1 MAKRITAIVSLS
13 IIGILIIA
21 TLIMANV
28 DVNHKINCANPDS
41 IYVQYSSN
49 SPIDI
54 NPNDE
59 NYVDIYNGI
68 LDRINNASKESSLT
82 ALFSGTLSDKP
93 SIVTNSTTSATSVPS
108 TSDFYVSF
116 VYNNPQKLMDGN
128 NEYKNADGDSVYYK
142 ELVFSVSSTDD
153 MQEVRVYIIPYY
165 SSDNPDNGYNTNNS
179 YYRYYL
185 LNANFSELYN
195 YLVDNG
201 LNN

>member
-21 TLIMANV
+21 TIIMANV
-28 DVNHKINCANPDS
+28 DVNHKINCNNPDS

-49 SPIDI
+49 GIREVD
-54 NPNDE
+54 DE
-59 NYVDIYNGI
+59 IYDGI
-68 LDRINNASKESSLT
+68 LERINNASKESSLT
-82 ALFSGTLSDKP
+82 ALFSGTLSEKP
-93 SIVTNSTTSATSVPS
+93 AIVTNSTTSATTVPS

-128 NEYKNADGDSVYYK
+128 NEYKDADGNSVYYK
-142 ELVFSVSSTDD
+142 ELIFSVNSADD

-165 SSDNPDNGYNTNNS
+165 NADGDFNTNNS

-185 LNANFSELYN
+185 LNANFADLFN
-195 YLVDNG
+195 YLVDN
-201 LNN
+201 NFNI

>member
-21 TLIMANV
+21 TIIMANV
-28 DVNHKINCANPDS
+28 DVNHKINCNNPDS

-49 SPIDI
+49 GIREDD
-54 NPNDE
+54 DE
-59 NYVDIYNGI
+59 IYDGI
-68 LDRINNASKESSLT
+68 LERINNASKESSLT
-82 ALFSGTLSDKP
+82 ALFSGTLSEKP
-93 SIVTNSTTSATSVPS
+93 AIVTNSTTSATTVPS

-128 NEYKNADGDSVYYK
+128 NEYKDADGNSVYYK
-142 ELVFSVSSTDD
+142 ELIFSVNSTDD

-165 SSDNPDNGYNTNNS
+165 NADGDFNTNNS

-185 LNANFSELYN
+185 LNANFADLFN
-195 YLVDNG
+195 YLVDN
-201 LNN
+201 NFNI